1 MAITL
6 TLTDITLAS
15 TLLLITIGV
24 SAYLRLRLT
33 GTLIM
38 AGVRTVVQ
46 LSMIGLILAW
56 VFARESAWQVLAILT
71 IMTLI
76 ASHSAKGRV
85 KHPYKGLLSDS
96 IISLSVATGVVTL
109 IAMTLILKVSP
120 WYRPQYIIPILRLI
134 LGNSLTAISLTTNEL
149 VNAMHD
155 KQALIKSRLSLSAT
169 PFEAVHELVK
179 SAVLNGLTP
188 TVNSMLVVGLVS
200 LPGMMTGRILA
211 GADPTQAVRYQI
223 VTMFFVC
230 GGSTLA
236 CTLSAGLVVRR
247 FFDERG
253 RFVITEQLTQD
264 YYYQNHQAR
273 WFYFWAFY
281 VKLRFLS
288 HI

>member
-1 MAITL
+1 MAHGEWGVGGVIMAITL
-6 TLTDITLAS
+6 SLTDIALAS

-24 SAYLRLRLT
+24 SAYLRLGLV

-56 VFARESAWQVLAILT
+56 VFARESEWQVLAILT
-71 IMTLI
+71 VMTLI
-76 ASHSAKGRV
+76 ASISAKGRV
-85 KHPYKGLLSDS
+85 KRPYKGLLSDS

-120 WYRPQYIIPILRLI
+120 WYRPQYIIPILGLI
-134 LGNSLTAISLTTNEL
+134 LGNSLTAISLTTNEI

-155 KQALIKSRLSLSAT
+155 KQVLIKSRLSLSAT

-200 LPGMMTGRILA
+200 LPGMMTGQILA

-223 VTMFFVC
+223 VTMFFIC
-230 GGSTLA
+230 AGSTLS
-236 CTLSAGLVVRR
+236 CTLSAVLVVRR

-253 RFVITEQLTQD
+253 RFVVNTKT
-264 YYYQNHQAR
+264 AP
-273 WFYFWAFY
+273 
-281 VKLRFLS
+281 
-288 HI
+288 

>member
-1 MAITL
+1 MAYGEWGVGGVIMAITL
-6 TLTDITLAS
+6 SLTDIALAS

-24 SAYLRLRLT
+24 SAYLRLGLT

-56 VFARESAWQVLAILT
+56 VFARESEWQVLAILT
-71 IMTLI
+71 VMTLI
-76 ASHSAKGRV
+76 ASISAKGRV
-85 KHPYKGLLSDS
+85 KRPYKGLLSDS

-120 WYRPQYIIPILRLI
+120 WYRPQYIIPILGLI
-134 LGNSLTAISLTTNEL
+134 LGNSLTAISLTTNEI

-155 KQALIKSRLSLSAT
+155 KQVLIKSRLSLSAT

-188 TVNSMLVVGLVS
+188 TVNSMLVVGMVS
-200 LPGMMTGRILA
+200 LPGVMTGQILA

-223 VTMFFVC
+223 VTMFFIC
-230 GGSTLA
+230 AGSTLS
-236 CTLSAGLVVRR
+236 CTLSAVLVVRR

-253 RFVITEQLTQD
+253 RFVVNTKT
-264 YYYQNHQAR
+264 AP
-273 WFYFWAFY
+273 
-281 VKLRFLS
+281 
-288 HI
+288 

>member
-6 TLTDITLAS
+6 TLTDIALAS
-15 TLLLITIGV
+15 TLLLITIGA
-24 SAYLRLRLT
+24 SAYLRLGLT

-56 VFARESAWQVLAILT
+56 VFARESEWQVLAILT
-71 IMTLI
+71 VMTLI
-76 ASHSAKGRV
+76 ASISAKGRV
-85 KHPYKGLLSDS
+85 KRPYKGLLSDS

-120 WYRPQYIIPILRLI
+120 WYRPQYIIPILGLI
-134 LGNSLTAISLTTNEL
+134 LGNSLTAISLTTNEI

-155 KQALIKSRLSLSAT
+155 KQVLIKSRLSLSAT

-200 LPGMMTGRILA
+200 LPGMMTGQILA

-223 VTMFFVC
+223 VTMFFIC
-230 GGSTLA
+230 AGSTLS
-236 CTLSAGLVVRR
+236 CTLSAVLVVRR

-253 RFVITEQLTQD
+253 RFVVNTKT
-264 YYYQNHQAR
+264 AP
-273 WFYFWAFY
+273 
-281 VKLRFLS
+281 
-288 HI
+288 

>member
-1 MAITL
+1 MAHGEWGVGGVIMAITL
-6 TLTDITLAS
+6 TLTDIALAS

-24 SAYLRLRLT
+24 SAYLRLGLT

-56 VFARESAWQVLAILT
+56 VFARESEWQVLAILT
-71 IMTLI
+71 VMTLI
-76 ASHSAKGRV
+76 ASISAKGRV
-85 KHPYKGLLSDS
+85 KRPYKGLLSDS

-120 WYRPQYIIPILRLI
+120 WYRPQYIIPILGLI
-134 LGNSLTAISLTTNEL
+134 LGNSLTAISLTTNEI

-155 KQALIKSRLSLSAT
+155 KQVLIKSRLSLSAT

-200 LPGMMTGRILA
+200 LPGMMTGQILA

-223 VTMFFVC
+223 VTMFFIC
-230 GGSTLA
+230 AGSTLS
-236 CTLSAGLVVRR
+236 CTLSAVLVVRR

-253 RFVITEQLTQD
+253 RFVVNTKT
-264 YYYQNHQAR
+264 AP
-273 WFYFWAFY
+273 
-281 VKLRFLS
+281 
-288 HI
+288 

>member
-1 MAITL
+1 MAYGEWGVGGVIMAITL
-6 TLTDITLAS
+6 TLTDIALAS

-24 SAYLRLRLT
+24 SAYLRLGLV

-56 VFARESAWQVLAILT
+56 VFARESEWQVLAILT
-71 IMTLI
+71 VMTLI
-76 ASHSAKGRV
+76 ASISAKGRV
-85 KHPYKGLLSDS
+85 KRPYKGLLSDS

-120 WYRPQYIIPILRLI
+120 WYRPQYIIPILGLI
-134 LGNSLTAISLTTNEL
+134 LGNSLTAISLTTNEI

-200 LPGMMTGRILA
+200 LPGMMTGQILA

-223 VTMFFVC
+223 VTMFFIC
-230 GGSTLA
+230 AGSTLS
-236 CTLSAGLVVRR
+236 CTLSAVLVVRR

-253 RFVITEQLTQD
+253 RFVVNTKT
-264 YYYQNHQAR
+264 AP
-273 WFYFWAFY
+273 
-281 VKLRFLS
+281 
-288 HI
+288 

>member
-1 MAITL
+1 MA
-6 TLTDITLAS
+6 LAS

-24 SAYLRLRLT
+24 SAYLRLGLV

-56 VFARESAWQVLAILT
+56 VFARESEWQVLAILT
-71 IMTLI
+71 I
-76 ASHSAKGRV
+76 
-85 KHPYKGLLSDS
+85 
-96 IISLSVATGVVTL
+96 
-109 IAMTLILKVSP
+109 MTLILKVSP
-120 WYRPQYIIPILRLI
+120 WYRPQYIIPILGLI

-188 TVNSMLVVGLVS
+188 TINSMLVVGLVS
-200 LPGMMTGRILA
+200 LPGMMTGQILA
-211 GADPTQAVRYQI
+211 GADPTQAVHYQI
-223 VTMFFVC
+223 VTMFFIC
-230 GGSTLA
+230 AGS
-236 CTLSAGLVVRR
+236 TLSAGLVVQR

-253 RFVITEQLTQD
+253 RFVVNAKT
-264 YYYQNHQAR
+264 AP
-273 WFYFWAFY
+273 
-281 VKLRFLS
+281 
-288 HI
+288 

>member
-1 MAITL
+1 MAHGEWGVGGVIMAITL
-6 TLTDITLAS
+6 TLTDIALAS

-24 SAYLRLRLT
+24 SAYLRLGLV

-56 VFARESAWQVLAILT
+56 VFARESEWQVLAILT
-71 IMTLI
+71 VMTLI
-76 ASHSAKGRV
+76 ASISAKGRV
-85 KHPYKGLLSDS
+85 KRPYKGLLSDS

-120 WYRPQYIIPILRLI
+120 WYRPQYIIPILGLI
-134 LGNSLTAISLTTNEL
+134 LGNSLTAISLTTNEI

-155 KQALIKSRLSLSAT
+155 KQVLIKSRLSLSAT

-200 LPGMMTGRILA
+200 LPGMMTGQNT
-211 GADPTQAVRYQI
+211 G
-223 VTMFFVC
+223 
-230 GGSTLA
+230 
-236 CTLSAGLVVRR
+236 
-247 FFDERG
+247 RG
-253 RFVITEQLTQD
+253 
-264 YYYQNHQAR
+264 
-273 WFYFWAFY
+273 
-281 VKLRFLS
+281 
-288 HI
+288 

>member
-1 MAITL
+1 MAYGEWGVGGVIMAITL
-6 TLTDITLAS
+6 SLTDIALAS

-24 SAYLRLRLT
+24 SAYLRLGLV

-56 VFARESAWQVLAILT
+56 VFARESEWQVLAILT
-71 IMTLI
+71 VMTLI
-76 ASHSAKGRV
+76 ASISAKGRV
-85 KHPYKGLLSDS
+85 KRPYKGLLSDS

-120 WYRPQYIIPILRLI
+120 WYRPQYIIPILGLI

-200 LPGMMTGRILA
+200 LPGMMTGQILA

-223 VTMFFVC
+223 VTMFFIC
-230 GGSTLA
+230 AGSTLS
-236 CTLSAGLVVRR
+236 CTLSAVLVVRR

-253 RFVITEQLTQD
+253 RFVVNTKT
-264 YYYQNHQAR
+264 AP
-273 WFYFWAFY
+273 
-281 VKLRFLS
+281 
-288 HI
+288 

>member
-33 GTLIM
+33 DTLIM

-169 PFEAVHELVK
+169 PFWSGAWACQIGGAKWPNPNRQFHARGRTGK
-179 SAVLNGLTP
+179 P
-188 TVNSMLVVGLVS
+188 TRDDDRAN
-200 LPGMMTGRILA
+200 TGRGWPYTGGTLS
-211 GADPTQAVRYQI
+211 DCYHV
-223 VTMFFVC
+223 FVC

-253 RFVITEQLTQD
+253 RFVITGQLT
-264 YYYQNHQAR
+264 
-273 WFYFWAFY
+273 
-281 VKLRFLS
+281 
-288 HI
+288 